1 LPVIEAFRRQ
11 VVKILS
17 VVALFSVLVLA
28 LASLA
33 GAAPA
38 QKLQTFGTG
47 KVALTAADSAT
58 IVIEPGQYGGVYVN
72 SKSQG
77 GKTLDQVSFGFTSSG
92 DVQGGAPRFSLPIDD
107 PATAVKGDGYA
118 FLDAAGCGAA
128 VGDNVSDQKTR
139 VSTSDAACQVQ
150 YKDGSYAN
158 WAAFAEANPTLITT
172 PGAIPFIIA
181 DWTPEN
187 TTGTFIVSNIVLR

>member
-1 LPVIEAFRRQ
+1 
-11 VVKILS
+11 VKILS

-38 QKLQTFGTG
+38 QKLQTFGDGVVTIE
-47 KVALTAADSAT
+47 TNSAT
-58 IVIEPGQYGGVYVN
+58 IVIDAGEYGGVYLN

-77 GKTLDQVSFGFTSSG
+77 GKTLNQVAFGFTSSG

-118 FLDAAGCGAA
+118 FIDAANCAA
-128 VGDNVSDQKTR
+128 PGDLDSAMKYVATDNLNCKVFYGNQSF
-139 VSTSDAACQVQ
+139 
-150 YKDGSYAN
+150 AN
-158 WAAFAEANPTLITT
+158 WATFADANPTLITT

-181 DWTPEN
+181 D
-187 TTGTFIVSNIVLR
+187 GTAGTYAVSDIVLR

>member
-1 LPVIEAFRRQ
+1 
-11 VVKILS
+11 VKIVS
-17 VVALFSVLVLA
+17 VVALFSVLMLA

-47 KVALTAADSAT
+47 EVSVAGASAT
-58 IVIEPGQYGGVYVN
+58 IVLSDANQYGGVYLN

-77 GKTLDQVSFGFTSSG
+77 GKTLNQVTFGFISKR

-107 PATAVKGDGYA
+107 PATALKGDGFA
-118 FLDAAGCGAA
+118 FIDAANCGAL
-128 VGDNVSDQKTR
+128 VGPGTATQKVTTENPDCKVFYGDQ
-139 VSTSDAACQVQ
+139 SF
-150 YKDGSYAN
+150 AN
-158 WAAFAEANPTLITT
+158 WATFADANPTLITT

-181 DWTPEN
+181 D
-187 TTGTFIVSNIVLR
+187 GTAGTYAVSDIVLR